1 MDEQREVPV
10 TLYTHAGDRLTDG
23 VTGYIADTPEN
34 RAALED
40 AAIPRCREWREAHPE
55 PCTPECRYPETCPNF
70 DTPIGGH
77 PAPYCCSA
85 YCDRCNGLRALN
97 GDDPAI
103 RPNEW
108 MFRHDG

>member
-1 MDEQREVPV
+1 MQNEPRRVDAILFTV
-10 TLYTHAGDRLTDG
+10 AGDRFGDG
-23 VTGYIADTPEN
+23 ITRGYLEDTPET
-34 RAALED
+34 RAALEE
-40 AAIPRCREWREAHPE
+40 AAIPRCREWREEHREA
-55 PCTPECRYPETCPNF
+55 CTPDCRYPSTCPNF

-103 RPNEW
+103 MPNEW
-108 MFRHDG
+108 MYKK

>member
-1 MDEQREVPV
+1 MSEPVPV
-10 TLYTHAGDRLTDG
+10 PVFLFNVPGDAGRPAIES
-23 VTGYIADTPEN
+23 GYIADTPEN
-34 RAALED
+34 RDALEA
-40 AAIPRCREWREAHPE
+40 AAIPRCREWREEHLE
-55 PCTPECRYPETCPNF
+55 PCTPECRYPATCPNF

-108 MFRHDG
+108 MYKR